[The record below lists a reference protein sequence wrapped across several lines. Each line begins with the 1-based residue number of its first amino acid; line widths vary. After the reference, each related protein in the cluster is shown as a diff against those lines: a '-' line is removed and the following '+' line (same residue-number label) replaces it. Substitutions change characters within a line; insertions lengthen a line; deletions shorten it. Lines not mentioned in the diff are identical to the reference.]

1 MANCQIVARTNYVAI
16 REDKRND
23 FTTYCKLFEMEVVE
37 KDGKYALLASEGNDL
52 ASQISESE
60 MFLEEQEIAER
71 YPSVNLYREWLIQL
85 EVADANG
92 EVREDELDDLPG
104 AFFDLH
110 TVAEMMEEG
119 QVIVAQTVGHEKL
132 RYVFGYAEAINHKG
146 ERFEVSL
153 NDVIEHAMKH
163 FGATEADLQPAY

>member
-1 MANCQIVARTNYVAI
+1 MANCQIHARTNYVAI
-16 REDKRND
+16 REEKLGD
-23 FTTYCKLFEMEVVE
+23 FKTYCKLFSVEVVE
-37 KDGKYALLASEGNDL
+37 KGGKYALLATDGNDL
-52 ASQISESE
+52 AIQINYDE
-60 MFLEEQEIAER
+60 MFLNEEEIAER
-71 YPSVNLYREWLIQL
+71 YPSVDLYREWLIQL

-92 EVREDELDDLPG
+92 VVREDEIDDLPG

-119 QVIVAQTVGHEKL
+119 QVLVAQTVGNEKL

-153 NDVIEHAMKH
+153 DDVIKQAMTH
-163 FGATEADLQPAY
+163 FGAAEADLHPAY